1 MAAKSAALQNS
12 PAGFW
17 NIASN
22 TASAKST
29 LTKSASSSGSHDDER
44 HQLKDKGI
52 SAKDEKKIVAMKE
65 FILKQAHAARA

>member
-1 MAAKSAALQNS
+1 
-12 PAGFW
+12 
-17 NIASN
+17 
-22 TASAKST
+22 
-29 LTKSASSSGSHDDER
+29 LTKSASSSSGQDNDR